1 MECPST
7 PKTVPSSKDVDEFFG
22 PSETPVRAKR
32 YPPVCSSMCST
43 TASSLCGSPNCLQ
56 TLGSDNWPSPVK
68 RPSGEPWS
76 FVNQK
81 TWWDDALVAP
91 SWPKAA
97 MNEDF
102 FDFQIM
108 CSTASTTPPSTPRC
122 KECPLSPPPA
132 PRPHPTRNGSPLLT
146 ALLANSYEEL
156 FHALQEDPQAAR
168 FPILAENLV
177 GSSLCVAVRLRCDA
191 CLVELLLDH
200 GADPNATDS
209 RGVVPL
215 SILCSLPSS
224 NCDFD
229 RVLGDFA
236 EAREEQS
243 CLVARKL
250 LDAGADPV
258 CRGEDGL
265 SAESTATAVGN
276 THLSDILAEAKVA
289 AARKERLAKARH
301 PWPTTGLATACAH
314 TPLLSQPEKWDFK
327 TSQGTRHFC

>member
-7 PKTVPSSKDVDEFFG
+7 PKKVASFEDVHDFFG
-22 PSETPVRAKR
+22 SSETPVRAKR
-32 YPPVCSSMCST
+32 CPPVCSSMCST
-43 TASSLCGSPNCLQ
+43 TASSLCGSPNYLQ
-56 TLGSDNWPSPVK
+56 TPGSDHWPSPVK

-81 TWWDDALVAP
+81 TWMDDGPVAP

-102 FDFQIM
+102 FDFEITRSADAAFGKRIP

-122 KECPLSPPPA
+122 KECPLSPPLA
-132 PRPHPTRNGSPLLT
+132 PRPHPTSNGSSLLT
-146 ALLANSYEEL
+146 ALLKNSYEEL
-156 FHALQEDPQAAR
+156 FQALQEDPEAAR
-168 FPILAENLV
+168 FPILVENLV

-200 GADPNATDS
+200 RADPNATDS
-209 RGVVPL
+209 RGVAPL

-243 CLVARKL
+243 CVVARHL
-250 LDAGADPV
+250 LGAGADPV
-258 CRGEDGL
+258 CRGENGL
-265 SAESTATAVGN
+265 SAESAATAVGN
-276 THLSDILAEAKVA
+276 THLLEILAEAKVA
-289 AARKERLAKARH
+289 AARKERLAKARDS
-301 PWPTTGLATACAH
+301 WPTTGLATRSRPC
-314 TPLLSQPEKWDFK
+314 
-327 TSQGTRHFC
+327 